1 MLDLVRIYARHTDLT
16 GGVDDV
22 AVIVDTVVVDALREG
37 VLDCWVIRLDEMV
50 LDELYDER

>member
-37 VLDCWVIRLDEMV
+37 ILDCWVIRLDEMV